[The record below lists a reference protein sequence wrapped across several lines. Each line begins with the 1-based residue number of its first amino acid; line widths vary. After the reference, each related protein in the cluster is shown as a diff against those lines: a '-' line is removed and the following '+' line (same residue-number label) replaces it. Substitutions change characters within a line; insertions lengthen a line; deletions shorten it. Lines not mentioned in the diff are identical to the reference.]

1 MFEKSVRAAR
11 DRALRA
17 VSGYLEPGES
27 VEAVAAGLEDY
38 RVGRSLLIVAVPL
51 LPILFVMELN
61 GVTGLIQSVTIGV
74 IFGVV
79 AYVEQIRRSRQLI
92 LTDRRLLVL
101 GSTWNLRPGE
111 LLGAYRRGELALI
124 GAEDAAYGM
133 RSLTIRRPDQT
144 ELEYRFARPSR
155 DAAAQI
161 EARLTEDPRI
171 PSPLPPPPPGS
182 SGPSAT
188 LPDVP
193 GV

>member
-1 MFEKSVRAAR
+1 MFENAVRAAR

-17 VSGYLEPGES
+17 VSGYLEPGEN

-38 RVGRSLLIVAVPL
+38 RVGRSLLIAAVPL
-51 LPILFVMELN
+51 LPVNFVMELN
-61 GVTGLIQSVTIGV
+61 DVSGLVQGATLGVA
-74 IFGVV
+74 FGVA
-79 AYVEQIRRSRQLI
+79 AYVEQVRRGRHVI
-92 LTDRRLLVL
+92 LTDRRLVVF

-111 LLGAYRRGELALI
+111 LLGAYRRGELTLI
-124 GAEDAAYGM
+124 AAEDATYGM
-133 RSLTIRRPDQT
+133 RSLTVRKPDQT
-144 ELEYRFARPSR
+144 EHEFRFARPSR
-155 DAAAQI
+155 DTAAQI
-161 EARLTEDPRI
+161 ESRLTEDPHL